1 MKHTAKKIAAL
12 ALCVLLC
19 MAFTACSAPASD
31 IVTPDAD
38 KLFYG
43 ELVYNTV
50 LTDNNGAQTTYPTI
64 YTIER
69 KNDEIIISS
78 SGELKEQSM
87 QSCSILYAN
96 GTNGKTSD
104 ETPIP
109 RAFMPKKITMNFK
122 NTEKPKA
129 NVDINAEHSLENQE
143 IKLAVSQFENEN
155 DSEPKTKNYTI
166 PTSSQYYDSDSL
178 LWMISTLPLEVGYSV
193 NLTISSSNRD
203 QLQSMNISVKEELK
217 YIINKDSETQKEFDC
232 YVVIIKPN
240 TPFTN
245 FATYVYY
252 AKDYHNMIVAI
263 KQETTSFE
271 LTSFTEKSE

>member
-1 MKHTAKKIAAL
+1 
-12 ALCVLLC
+12 
-19 MAFTACSAPASD
+19 S
-31 IVTPDAD
+31 
-38 KLFYG
+38 
-43 ELVYNTV
+43 N
-50 LTDNNGAQTTYPTI
+50 
-64 YTIER
+64 
-69 KNDEIIISS
+69 
-78 SGELKEQSM
+78 
-87 QSCSILYAN
+87 SILYTN

-104 ETPIP
+104 ETPIS
-109 RAFMPKKITMNFK
+109 RAFMPKKITMSFK
-122 NTEKPKA
+122 NTKTPKA
-129 NVDINAEHSLENQE
+129 NVDISAEHSLENQE
-143 IKLAVSQFENEN
+143 IKLAVTQFENEN

-203 QLQSMNISVKEELK
+203 QLQSMNISVKEEMK
-217 YIINKDSETQKEFDC
+217 YTINNDSENSADKKDFDC

>member
-1 MKHTAKKIAAL
+1 
-12 ALCVLLC
+12 
-19 MAFTACSAPASD
+19 
-31 IVTPDAD
+31 
-38 KLFYG
+38 
-43 ELVYNTV
+43 
-50 LTDNNGAQTTYPTI
+50 
-64 YTIER
+64 
-69 KNDEIIISS
+69 
-78 SGELKEQSM
+78 
-87 QSCSILYAN
+87 
-96 GTNGKTSD
+96 
-104 ETPIP
+104 
-109 RAFMPKKITMNFK
+109 MPKKITMNFK

-217 YIINKDSETQKEFDC
+217 YIINKDSETQKEFWLLRC
-232 YVVIIKPN
+232 NYQTQHTLYKLCNLCVL
-240 TPFTN
+240 
-245 FATYVYY
+245 

-263 KQETTSFE
+263 KPGNHQLWADLIYGKKRIISF
-271 LTSFTEKSE
+271 